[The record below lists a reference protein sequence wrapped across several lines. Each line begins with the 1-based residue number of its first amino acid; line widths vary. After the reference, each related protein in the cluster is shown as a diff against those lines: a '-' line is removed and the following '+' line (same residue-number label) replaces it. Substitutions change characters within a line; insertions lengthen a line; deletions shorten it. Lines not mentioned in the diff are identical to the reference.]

1 MGVNVLAIEA
11 ETLCSD
17 KSVASIIKVAR
28 ILGVYLV
35 HLSNSDLWKCV
46 KKISFFLL
54 SDGFQVIM
62 VWFCQCY
69 LITIGAYLI
78 HQIFLLNKILPIV

>member
-35 HLSNSDLWKCV
+35 HLSNSDL
-46 KKISFFLL
+46 
-54 SDGFQVIM
+54 
-62 VWFCQCY
+62 
-69 LITIGAYLI
+69 
-78 HQIFLLNKILPIV
+78 